1 MVWVLINKKGVDTP
15 MENYPVAQLSVTDRE
30 RIKQLEQDLGV
41 ILIAY
46 HKDEGE
52 QLTSQEQLASEL
64 KAYVDDPN
72 INLI

>member
-1 MVWVLINKKGVDTP
+1 
-15 MENYPVAQLSVTDRE
+15 METYPIAQLSETDKQ

-46 HKDEGE
+46 HNDEGD
-52 QLTSQEQLASEL
+52 QLTSEL

-72 INLI
+72 VNLI